1 MKGERQLNR
10 DLNRLAAASAMLAAQ
25 QWERA
30 WLGDDDARED
40 VLKDTRGIVSE
51 VLTRIEQALDE
62 DLVEQLDRVH
72 NPALGPFALARAP
85 FTMPSPFSFLQLGG
99 GLSGIGGKHG
109 RLDRALE
116 DFRISFEAQHRRAK
130 RQDHT
135 LSAADLDLLLQ
146 QLKED
151 LQDVLKKSKRKDS
164 EAKA

>member
-1 MKGERQLNR
+1 MRDERQLNR

-40 VLKDTRGIVSE
+40 VLKDTREIVSE

-62 DLVEQLDRVH
+62 DLVEQLDKIPS
-72 NPALGPFALARAP
+72 PAFGPLAFARAP
-85 FTMPSPFSFLQLGG
+85 FPIPSPFSAFQFGG
-99 GLSGIGGKHG
+99 GFSGIGGRHG
-109 RLDRALE
+109 RLDRVLE
-116 DFRISFEAQHRRAK
+116 DFRISFEAQHRKAK

-135 LSAADLDLLLQ
+135 LSAADLDVLLQ